1 MIWEEIFSQGHY
13 WLPLAGFLIGMLA
26 TMVGGGGAFFFP
38 PVLILVFHIPPQV
51 AAATSL
57 AAAIP
62 VGLVGTWSHY
72 RNGNVSTG
80 IGLAFGLAGLAGA
93 AGGAFL
99 SGLLEA
105 ETLKTAF
112 GTYAILLGLG
122 MLAIQR
128 ERPTKTGNKSLAYRE
143 VPLRKKLFISL
154 FGFFSGGFAGLFG
167 TSGTAPALAGLFIL
181 KLPLKVVIG
190 TSVMVVLFN
199 AVSGLG
205 SHLVVGQVDLSL
217 TLLLGSGAAA
227 GAFTGPRLLKLVN
240 LDKAE
245 TAVRLLFILLILG
258 TGVLMLT
265 G

>member
-1 MIWEEIFSQGHY
+1 MTWEDFFIQGYH

-38 PVLILVFHIPPQV
+38 PVLILVFQVSPQA

-72 RNGNVSTG
+72 RNGYVNTG

-93 AGGAFL
+93 AAGAVL
-99 SGLLEA
+99 SGTLNPQ
-105 ETLKTAF
+105 TLKTAF
-112 GTYAILLGLG
+112 GIYAILLGLG
-122 MLAIQR
+122 MLATR
-128 ERPTKTGNKSLAYRE
+128 RKRPAASGTPSLVYRE
-143 VPLRKKLFISL
+143 IPTWKKLSISV

-190 TSVMVVLFN
+190 TSVLVVLFN

-205 SHLVVGQVDLSL
+205 SHLVVGQFDPLL
-217 TLLLGSGAAA
+217 ALLLGSGAAA
-227 GAFTGPRLLKLVN
+227 GAFTGPMLLKRIAI
-240 LDKAE
+240 DKAE
-245 TAVRLLFILLILG
+245 MPARLAFILLIMA
-258 TGVLMLT
+258 TGILMLT

>member
-1 MIWEEIFSQGHY
+1 MTWEEIFSQGHF
-13 WLPLAGFLIGMLA
+13 WLPMVGFLIGMLA

-38 PVLILVFHIPPQV
+38 PVLILLFHIPPQV

-62 VGLVGTWSHY
+62 IGLAGSWSHY
-72 RNGNVSTG
+72 RSGNVNTG
-80 IGLAFGLAGLAGA
+80 IGLAIGLAGLVGA

-99 SGLLEA
+99 SGLLNA
-105 ETLKTAF
+105 QTLKTAF
-112 GTYAILLGLG
+112 GTYSILLALGL
-122 MLAIQR
+122 LATHRKSPIS
-128 ERPTKTGNKSLAYRE
+128 TSNKPLTYRE

-181 KLPLKVVIG
+181 KLPIKVVIG
-190 TSVMVVLFN
+190 TSVMVVFFN

-205 SHLVVGQVDLSL
+205 SHLVVGQVDLWL

-227 GAFTGPRLLKLVN
+227 GAFTGPRLLTLVN

-245 TAVRLLFILLILG
+245 GAVRLTFILLILA
-258 TGVLMLT
+258 TGILMLT

>member
-1 MIWEEIFSQGHY
+1 MIWEEIFSRGHY
-13 WLPLAGFLIGMLA
+13 WLPLVGFLIGMLA

-72 RNGNVSTG
+72 RSGNVNTG

-93 AGGAFL
+93 AGGAIL
-99 SGLLEA
+99 AGLLVA
-105 ETLKTAF
+105 KSLKTAF
-112 GTYAILLGLG
+112 GIYSILLGLG
-122 MLAIQR
+122 MLAIQK
-128 ERPTKTGNKSLAYRE
+128 ERPTTIASKPLTYQE
-143 VPLRKKLFISL
+143 VPLRKKLFISI

-181 KLPLKVVIG
+181 KLPLKIVIG
-190 TSVMVVLFN
+190 TSVMVVFFN

-205 SHLVVGQVDLSL
+205 SHLVVGQVDLVL

-240 LDKAE
+240 PGKAE
-245 TAVRLLFILLILG
+245 GAVRLAFSVLILV
-258 TGVLMLT
+258 TGILMLT